1 VLLDEF
7 VKVARELSNDQP
19 VWLTEAGYDLSPES
33 PLKAISIGN
42 KSVQQ
47 TQADWIL
54 RTSLFSARHGVEKV
68 FFYQMYDNGGW
79 GMFSTSGFVNDDQ
92 TRRPSA
98 DYFLQTQK
106 LFGHYEYKET
116 LHNDPIVDRY
126 ELNGKSL
133 FILTV
138 PDEVGRTAEYTV
150 NLNQS
155 GTARIYTPTAGADN
169 MAMTE
174 LPIVDGKVTVT
185 AGETPIFVIA
195 ADGQNARQAAVEMAA
210 PVVKEEAS
218 LHADANV
225 YPNPTSDFVSIDLAN
240 DKTGQIEI
248 RIFDAKSGTLYK
260 NTQVNKTAN
269 RFSHQLNITQLPA
282 SVYVVEIKQ
291 GNERAFRKIAKV
303 N

>member
-1 VLLDEF
+1 MF
-7 VKVARELSNDQP
+7 A
-19 VWLTEAGYDLSPES
+19 
-33 PLKAISIGN
+33 
-42 KSVQQ
+42 
-47 TQADWIL
+47 
-54 RTSLFSARHGVEKV
+54 SA
-68 FFYQMYDNGGW
+68 
-79 GMFSTSGFVNDDQ
+79 GFVNNDQ

-106 LFGHYEYKET
+106 LFGQYEYKET

-155 GTARIYTPTAGADN
+155 GIARIYTPTAGTDN
-169 MAMTE
+169 MSMAE

-185 AGETPIFVIA
+185 AGETPIFVVA
-195 ADGQNARQAAVEMAA
+195 ADGQNARQAAAETAA
-210 PVVKEEAS
+210 PLLKEEVT
-218 LHADANV
+218 LHADAKV
-225 YPNPTSDFVSIDLAN
+225 YPNPTSEFVSIDLAN
-240 DKTGQIEI
+240 DKTGQIQI

-260 NTQVNKTAN
+260 NMQVNKTAS

-282 SVYVVEIKQ
+282 SVYIVEIRQ
-291 GNERAFRKIAKV
+291 GNDRAFRKIAKV